1 MINKNKKYLKM
12 ALLGMSIA
20 LAPAISTAAGSCG
33 TYCVS
38 EVRKCI
44 SEGNSSDYCFSE
56 YESCMIRSGCPGW
69 A

>member
-1 MINKNKKYLKM
+1 MINKNKKLLKM

-20 LAPAISTAAGSCG
+20 LAPAMSTAASSCG
-33 TYCVS
+33 SHCLTEMRACLSVDSGS
-38 EVRKCI
+38 ET
-44 SEGNSSDYCFSE
+44 CFYK